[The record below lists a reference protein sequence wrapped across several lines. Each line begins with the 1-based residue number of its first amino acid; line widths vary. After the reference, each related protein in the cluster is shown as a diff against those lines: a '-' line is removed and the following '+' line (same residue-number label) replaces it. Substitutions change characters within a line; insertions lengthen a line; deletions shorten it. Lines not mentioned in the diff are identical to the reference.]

1 MAESHPPLSKPYVIV
16 ISGSVGSGKSTVSK
30 ALAKVLADA
39 LILTFDHYGQFIEWP
54 QDMGQWINAG
64 ADPTHIRVPK
74 LKEDLL
80 ALLEN
85 RAVTDPLN
93 SNVLLPGRYIII
105 EEPSGRERQ
114 EIGEYIDLV
123 VYIDVPQDMCVTRL
137 VERVMDMQVWNA
149 KGTFQG
155 ETKEALARQL
165 NAVALWLAQYRQM
178 RSMYIQVSQRVREK
192 ANLVV
197 DGLKPVDEITAEI
210 VDFMHGKNGLYIPY
224 G

>member
-1 MAESHPPLSKPYVIV
+1 
-16 ISGSVGSGKSTVSK
+16 
-30 ALAKVLADA
+30 
-39 LILTFDHYGQFIEWP
+39 
-54 QDMGQWINAG
+54 
-64 ADPTHIRVPK
+64 
-74 LKEDLL
+74 
-80 ALLEN
+80 
-85 RAVTDPLN
+85 
-93 SNVLLPGRYIII
+93 
-105 EEPSGRERQ
+105 
-114 EIGEYIDLV
+114 
-123 VYIDVPQDMCVTRL
+123 MCVTRL